1 MFITHYGHSCF
12 QIQSDDLTII
22 TDPFDPKIGLTP
34 PQSYADVVTVSHQHY
49 DHNYTSCIPGQPF
62 IIQWPGEYEV
72 KGIFI
77 YGLESSHDNQGGKVR
92 GKNIIFTFEIEQIK
106 IAHLGDFGQ
115 DKLTDQQIEKLTGVD
130 VLLIPVGGK
139 YTIDGE
145 KAAKITNQLEP
156 KIVIPMH
163 YSVPNLNID
172 LEHLEKFVKEIGLE
186 PQKTSKLSI
195 KKRNLDLGEETKLI
209 VIE

>member
-1 MFITHYGHSCF
+1 MIITHYGHSCF
-12 QIQSDDLTII
+12 QIQNGDLVIT

-34 PQSYADVVTVSHQHY
+34 PRSHADIVTVSHQHY
-49 DHNYTSCIPGQPF
+49 DHNYVDSIPGQPF
-62 IIQWPGEYEV
+62 IIQWPGEYES

-77 YGLESSHDNQGGKVR
+77 NGIESFHDNQNGQLR
-92 GKNIIFTFEIEQIK
+92 GKNIIFIFEIEQIK

-115 DKLTDQQIEKLTGVD
+115 DKLTDQQIEKLSSVD

-145 KAAKITNQLEP
+145 LAAKITNQLEP

-172 LEHLEKFVKEIGLE
+172 IDNSDRFVKEIGLE
-186 PQKTSKLSI
+186 TQKVPKLSI
-195 KKRNLDLGEETKLI
+195 KKKDLNSIEGMELI
-209 VIE
+209 ILE